1 MDSNHQSTRLPKAMA
16 TTNNEMARGNENDP
30 SSSSTFIKTLLAILP
45 FTREGIRAK
54 HAEAELG
61 RCD

>member
-1 MDSNHQSTRLPKAMA
+1 MDSNHHSTRLPKA
-16 TTNNEMARGNENDP
+16 TTMTKNEKIRGVGKD
-30 SSSSTFIKTLLAILP
+30 SSSSPTFIKTLLAILP

-54 HAEAELG
+54 HAESVLG